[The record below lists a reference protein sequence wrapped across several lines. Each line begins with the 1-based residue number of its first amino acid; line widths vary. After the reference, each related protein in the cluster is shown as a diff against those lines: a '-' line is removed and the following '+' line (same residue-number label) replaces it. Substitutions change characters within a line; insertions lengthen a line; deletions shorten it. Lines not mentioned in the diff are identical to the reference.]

1 MAITFNGVAVTGGG
15 GGVRGGRKVGFPLG
29 TGFHCT
35 GKSFFFY
42 FTCVANIINRRMYNI
57 QKSLM

>member
-29 TGFHCT
+29 TGFHYT
-35 GKSFFFY
+35 GKSFFF
-42 FTCVANIINRRMYNI
+42 TLHA
-57 QKSLM
+57 